1 MLPGGTDPG
10 YRALLAA
17 PHTPYTRVEVW
28 REGVR
33 IDEYGEE
40 GLPFSNGAISA
51 TLASQVT
58 RQLSIAVDESLYP
71 ASDSALLA
79 PYGNELRVF
88 QGIKPGAG
96 VPYEWQTFRGKIQD
110 SELGDFTVDIRAADR
125 ASEVKES
132 GFLRPDNSIVNDPV
146 TQELRRLITDGVPTA
161 TFGTFDNITNLTPQL
176 TWEQDR
182 GSACDDLS
190 KGSGSFWYALAN
202 GDFVM
207 RFIPWTVDQTAVVE
221 LADGEGGSIS
231 TASPSKSRENV
242 YNSIVVI
249 GERTDGTAPVYAVA
263 QDLDP
268 TSPTYVGGAF
278 GVKTMLIR
286 AQAAV
291 NQAQA
296 LSLARDTLR
305 YAKALTQSWQL
316 TTTFDP
322 SMELGDCIGI
332 TARGLQRDVQVVAAF
347 QFPLIATRPMAV
359 STVALRPGALEG

>member
-1 MLPGGTDPG
+1 MLPGGTDPA

-17 PHTPYTRVEVW
+17 PHAPYTRIEVW

-33 IDEYGEE
+33 IDTYGEE
-40 GLPFSNGAISA
+40 GLPFSNGAITA

-58 RQLSIAVDESLYP
+58 RQLSMAVDESLYP
-71 ASDSALLA
+71 ATDDALLA

-110 SELGDFTVDIRAADR
+110 TGMGDFTVDIQAADR

-132 GFLRPDNSIVNDPV
+132 GFLRPDNSLVGDPM
-146 TQELRRLITDGVPTA
+146 TSEFRRLVLDGVPSA
-161 TFGTFDNITNLTPQL
+161 TFGTFDLITNLTPQL

-182 GSACDDLS
+182 GGACDDLA
-190 KGSGSFWYALAN
+190 KGSNSYWYALAN
-202 GDFVM
+202 GDYVM
-207 RFIPWTVDQTAVVE
+207 RLIPWTVDQTPLVE
-221 LADGEGGSIS
+221 LRDGEGGSVS
-231 TASPSKSRENV
+231 TATPTKSRENV

-249 GERTDGTAPVYAVA
+249 GERTDGTAPVFAIA
-263 QDLDP
+263 QDLDAS
-268 TSPTYVGGAF
+268 SPTYVGGAF

-286 AQAAV
+286 AQASV

-305 YAKALTQSWQL
+305 YAKALTQSWQIS
-316 TTTFDP
+316 TTFDP
-322 SMELGDCIGI
+322 SMELGDCLGI
-332 TARGLQRDVQVVAAF
+332 TARGLQRDIQVVASF
-347 QFPLIATRPMAV
+347 QFPLIATRPMSV
-359 STVALRPGALEG
+359 STVALRPGALED

>member
-1 MLPGGTDPG
+1 MLPGGTDPA

-17 PHTPYTRVEVW
+17 PHSPYTRVEVW

-40 GLPFSNGAISA
+40 GVPVVTGAISA

-58 RQLSIAVDESLYP
+58 RQLSMSVDESLYP
-71 ASDSALLA
+71 ATDDALLA

-96 VPYEWQTFRGKIQD
+96 VPYEWQTFRGKIQEA
-110 SELGDFTVDIRAADR
+110 ELGDFSADLRASDR
-125 ASEVKES
+125 ATEVKEA
-132 GFLRPDNSIVNDPV
+132 GFLRPDNSIVGDPV
-146 TQELRRLITDGVPTA
+146 TSELRRLILDGVPSA
-161 TFGTFDNITNLTPQL
+161 TFGTFDAVTNLTPQL

-182 GSACDDLS
+182 GSACDDLTTAS
-190 KGSGSFWYALAN
+190 NTFWYALAN
-202 GDFVM
+202 GDYVM
-207 RFIPWTVDQTAVVE
+207 RFIPWTVEATAVVE
-221 LADGEGGSIS
+221 LTDGEGGSVS
-231 TASPSKSRENV
+231 TATPIKSRENV

-249 GERTDGTAPVYAVA
+249 GERTDGTLPVYAVA

-286 AQAAV
+286 AQASV

-305 YAKALTQSWQL
+305 YAKALTQSWQI

-322 SMELGDCIGI
+322 AMELGDCIGI
-332 TARGLQRDVQVVAAF
+332 TARGLQRDTQVVASF

-359 STVALRPGALEG
+359 STVALRPGALED